1 VRLAT
6 RALRGRTVGRRHVLP
21 SCASG
26 GDNLRVLPAASITM
40 PSPPHPDLTELL
52 ADASSGDRDAL
63 SALFPIVYDELRQA
77 AAAALRRERP
87 EHTLQPTALVHETF
101 LRLADDSRVWWENR
115 SHFLAIA
122 SKVMRRILVE
132 HARGRNAQK
141 RGSGEARRS
150 LDDIDVPMPDAAGG
164 VDLVALDDALARLA
178 SLDPRQARIVE
189 LRFFG
194 GLTVEE
200 TATVIGSSPR
210 TVKRDWQVAR
220 AWLKRE
226 MARLAPDAPGSR

>member
-1 VRLAT
+1 MSSSR
-6 RALRGRTVGRRHVLP
+6 
-21 SCASG
+21 S
-26 GDNLRVLPAASITM
+26 
-40 PSPPHPDLTELL
+40 DLTALL
-52 ADASSGDRDAL
+52 SGASSGDQDAL
-63 SALFPIVYDELRQA
+63 SALFSIVYDELRQVA
-77 AAAALRRERP
+77 ASALRRERP

-101 LRLADDSRVWWENR
+101 LRLADDSAIWWENR

-141 RGSGEARRS
+141 RGSGEVKRS
-150 LDDIDVPMPDAAGG
+150 LDDIEVAMPSVAGD
-164 VDLVALDDALARLA
+164 VDLVVLDDALARLA
-178 SLDPRQARIVE
+178 ALDARQARIVE

-220 AWLKRE
+220 AWLRRE
-226 MARLAPDAPGSR
+226 MARHDSAPRASDAR

>member
-1 VRLAT
+1 MSSSR
-6 RALRGRTVGRRHVLP
+6 
-21 SCASG
+21 S
-26 GDNLRVLPAASITM
+26 
-40 PSPPHPDLTELL
+40 DLTALL
-52 ADASSGDRDAL
+52 HGASSGDQDAL
-63 SALFPIVYDELRQA
+63 SALFSIVYDELRQV

-101 LRLADDSRVWWENR
+101 LRLADDSAIWWENR

-141 RGSGEARRS
+141 RGSGEVKRS
-150 LDDIDVPMPDAAGG
+150 LDEIDVPMPSVPIDL
-164 VDLVALDDALARLA
+164 DLVMLDDALARLA
-178 SLDPRQARIVE
+178 QLDARQARIVE

-200 TATVIGSSPR
+200 TAAVVGSSPR

-220 AWLKRE
+220 AWLRRE
-226 MARLAPDAPGSR
+226 MSRLETR

>member
-1 VRLAT
+1 MSSSR
-6 RALRGRTVGRRHVLP
+6 
-21 SCASG
+21 
-26 GDNLRVLPAASITM
+26 
-40 PSPPHPDLTELL
+40 PDLTALL
-52 ADASSGDRDAL
+52 SGASSGDQEAL
-63 SALFPIVYDELRQA
+63 SALFAIVYDELRQV

-101 LRLADDSRVWWENR
+101 LRLADDSAVWWENR

-132 HARGRNAQK
+132 HARGRNALK
-141 RGSGEARRS
+141 RGSGEIKRS
-150 LDDIDVPMPDAAGG
+150 LDEIDVPTPVVP
-164 VDLVALDDALARLA
+164 VDLDLVTLDDALARLA
-178 SLDPRQARIVE
+178 VLDPRQARIVE

-200 TATVIGSSPR
+200 TAAVIGSSPR

-220 AWLKRE
+220 AWLRRE
-226 MARLAPDAPGSR
+226 MARLEARPASPTPRS